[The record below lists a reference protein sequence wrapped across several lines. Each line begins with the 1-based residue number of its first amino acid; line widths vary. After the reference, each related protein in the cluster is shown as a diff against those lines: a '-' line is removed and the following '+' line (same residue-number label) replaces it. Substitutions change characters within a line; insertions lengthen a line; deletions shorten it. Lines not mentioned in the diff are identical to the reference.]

1 MRHSDSQLAPGAG
14 FVEELLIANVE
25 PLAHRRSR
33 AIVLA
38 GFAVGLLLRVFMLS
52 YRGTFDMDTNARW
65 GRAVVREGLAHAYAG
80 NYFPLA
86 YQLFGAVEWLASR
99 LGVDAIPVYKA
110 ANLAFDVG
118 TFWVLMALL
127 RQSRGGPLFALLYW
141 LHPWFLSVFSLGYVD
156 SHFTFFVLLWLW
168 LVRDATT
175 AGRYFLAGIPL
186 ASCVDDETAGGAARR
201 QRGRLPV
208 VQETGPDDWPERIR
222 AGACRT
228 GVRRL
233 RALFCGGAVS
243 RARHRRLAAVAGCR
257 TLRIGSI
264 QPVLT
269 AHMPN
274 IWYVV
279 AYVLKPE
286 GQDIWNVS
294 SKMHL
299 LPFVQ
304 ARFFALFL
312 TLAAIIWYAYV
323 LAGTRSPRRDHSPF
337 YYLTAFTG
345 LVVPMLM
352 TSAHENHL
360 FLATALMI
368 PLLASNPGRMSAA
381 AIHGTLAL
389 QWLNLELIYGL
400 NSVAL
405 GLRVPYTADVRL
417 AVAIISVALS
427 GVIAWRLYEDVRA
440 GSDYTPASQM
450 NSRQVGQA

>member
-1 MRHSDSQLAPGAG
+1 MSSNSP
-14 FVEELLIANVE
+14 
-25 PLAHRRSR
+25 HRRSR
-33 AIVLA
+33 AILLA

-86 YQLFGAVEWLASR
+86 YQVFGAVDWLASR

-118 TFWVLMALL
+118 TFWVLTAML
-127 RQSRGGPLFALLYW
+127 RPSRGGPLFALLYW
-141 LHPWFLSVFSLGYVD
+141 LHPWFLTVFSLGYVD

-186 ASCVDDETAGGAARR
+186 ALALMMKPQAVLPAASVVVYLWFRRRDPTVGQRAYVLAPAVLVFAAYELYFGAA
-201 QRGRLPV
+201 LF
-208 VQETGPDDWPERIR
+208 PERGID
-222 AGACRT
+222 
-228 GVRRL
+228 
-233 RALFCGGAVS
+233 ALLLLPAS
-243 RARHRRLAAVAGCR
+243 YA
-257 TLRIGSI
+257 RIGSI

-299 LPFVQ
+299 LPLVQ
-304 ARFFALFL
+304 ARFFALIL
-312 TLAAIIWYAYV
+312 TLAAIVWYAHV
-323 LAGTRSPRRDHSPF
+323 LAGTRSPRPDRGPF
-337 YYLTAFTG
+337 FYLTAFTG

-360 FLATALMI
+360 FLATVLLI
-368 PLLASNPGRMSAA
+368 PLLASTPGRMSTA

-389 QWLNLELIYGL
+389 QWLNLQLIYGL
-400 NSVAL
+400 NSVAV
-405 GLRVPYTADVRL
+405 GLRVAYTADVRL
-417 AVAIISVALS
+417 VVAILSVALS
-427 GVIAWRLYEDVRA
+427 GVIAWRLYEDVA
-440 GSDYTPASQM
+440 AKPP
-450 NSRQVGQA
+450 QAVA

>member
-1 MRHSDSQLAPGAG
+1 MSSRSP
-14 FVEELLIANVE
+14 
-25 PLAHRRSR
+25 HRRSR
-33 AIVLA
+33 AILLA
-38 GFAVGLLLRVFMLS
+38 GFAAGLLLRVFMLP

-86 YQLFGAVEWLASR
+86 YQVFGAVDWLASR

-118 TFWVLMALL
+118 TFCVLTALL
-127 RQSRGGPLFALLYW
+127 RPFRAGPLFALLYW

-156 SHFTFFVLLWLW
+156 SHLTFFVLLWLW

-186 ASCVDDETAGGAARR
+186 ALALMMKPQAVLPAASVLVYLWFRR
-201 QRGRLPV
+201 RDPTMGQSAYVLAPAV
-208 VQETGPDDWPERIR
+208 LVFAAYELYFAAALFPERGID
-222 AGACRT
+222 
-228 GVRRL
+228 
-233 RALFCGGAVS
+233 ALLLLPAS
-243 RARHRRLAAVAGCR
+243 YA
-257 TLRIGSI
+257 RIGSI

-274 IWYVV
+274 IWYVM

-299 LPFVQ
+299 LPLVQ
-304 ARFFALFL
+304 ARFFALIL
-312 TLAAIIWYAYV
+312 TLAAIIWYAHV
-323 LAGTRSPRRDHSPF
+323 LAGRRSPRPDRNPF
-337 YYLTAFTG
+337 FYLTAFTG

-360 FLATALMI
+360 FLATVLLI
-368 PLLASNPGRMSAA
+368 PLLASNPGRIAAA

-389 QWLNLELIYGL
+389 QWLNLQLIYGL
-400 NSVAL
+400 NSVAV
-405 GLRVPYTADVRL
+405 GLRVAYTADVRL
-417 AVAIISVALS
+417 AVAILSVALS
-427 GVIAWRLYEDVRA
+427 GVIAWRLYEDIA
-440 GSDYTPASQM
+440 AKPACD
-450 NSRQVGQA
+450 R

>member
-1 MRHSDSQLAPGAG
+1 MSSSSP
-14 FVEELLIANVE
+14 
-25 PLAHRRSR
+25 HRRSR
-33 AIVLA
+33 AILLA

-65 GRAVVREGLAHAYAG
+65 GHAVVREGLAHAYAG

-86 YQLFGAVEWLASR
+86 YQVFGAVDWLASH
-99 LGVDAIPVYKA
+99 LGVDAIPVYKT

-118 TFWVLMALL
+118 TFWVLTAML
-127 RQSRGGPLFALLYW
+127 RPSRGGPLFALLYW
-141 LHPWFLSVFSLGYVD
+141 LHPWFLTVFSLGYVD

-186 ASCVDDETAGGAARR
+186 ALALMMKPQAVLPAASVVVYLWFRR
-201 QRGRLPV
+201 RDPTIGQCAFVLAPAV
-208 VQETGPDDWPERIR
+208 VVFAAYELYFAAALFPERGID
-222 AGACRT
+222 AFLLLPASY
-228 GVRRL
+228 
-233 RALFCGGAVS
+233 A
-243 RARHRRLAAVAGCR
+243 
-257 TLRIGSI
+257 RIGSI

-299 LPFVQ
+299 LPLVQ
-304 ARFFALFL
+304 ARFFALIL
-312 TLAAIIWYAYV
+312 TLAAIVWYAHV
-323 LAGTRSPRRDHSPF
+323 LAGTRSPRLARGPF
-337 YYLTAFTG
+337 FYLTAFTG

-360 FLATALMI
+360 FLATVLLI
-368 PLLASNPGRMSAA
+368 PLLASNPGRMSTA

-389 QWLNLELIYGL
+389 QWLNLQLIYGL
-400 NSVAL
+400 NSVAV
-405 GLRVPYTADVRL
+405 GLRVAYTADVRL
-417 AVAIISVALS
+417 VVAILSVALS
-427 GVIAWRLYEDVRA
+427 GVIAWRLYEDVA
-440 GSDYTPASQM
+440 AKAA
-450 NSRQVGQA
+450 QAVA